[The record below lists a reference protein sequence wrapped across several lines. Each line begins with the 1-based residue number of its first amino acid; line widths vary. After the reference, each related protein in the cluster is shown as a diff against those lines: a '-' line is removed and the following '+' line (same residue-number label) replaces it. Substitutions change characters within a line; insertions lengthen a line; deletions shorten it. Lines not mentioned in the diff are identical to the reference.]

1 MKTVY
6 PPHKYLSLKFGA
18 VAILPI
24 LVISGLVLDL
34 LVPKMKR
41 QTAIQHESM
50 ARSVAGQISAH
61 LMGGERQLIAL
72 AAFLES
78 ENRWDSSQ
86 LTPLL
91 DAQCGIGDLFETIYI
106 ASTQDQHIRY
116 VGLAG
121 KSPGTD
127 RSKRDDMLG
136 LDLSGRQFIFMKD
149 NTQQSAWSETF
160 LSTVSSQLAV
170 ALTVPASGHEI
181 IGEITL
187 HRLSELISHL
197 PVEGDIL
204 TIVLDRNDRIIAD
217 SQQQR
222 WGQHLDLTPLPRE
235 GAGEKTSF
243 SSTHFELNGEQMLGT
258 MVKVHHLEWNVLVA
272 QPLKSAYKPLT
283 ATFITLASGLGSALV
298 LALAVAWFQAVKL
311 SNTFTQYADEK
322 QKSQDDLL
330 QAKQAAEAANLA
342 KSKFLANMS
351 HELRTP
357 LNGIMGMLQLLD
369 QTPVNSEQREYVQIA
384 LKSSGR
390 LSGLLSDILDLS
402 RVEAGK
408 MVIRREPFDLVQTV
422 GLVCD
427 LFHITFKQMGVELKS
442 SIHPSIPAIMI
453 GDGARLQQVLNNLMG
468 NAAKFTKRGSVT
480 LEVYPLPPI
489 KPGRRRVMFTVVD
502 TGIGIATEEIDLL
515 FEPFRQGSDAWERK
529 SQGAGLGLAICRRL
543 VQLMDGEIFVESEP
557 GSGTTVCFCVSF
569 GESASL
575 TGKTSTPQTDIKPAL
590 GGLDILVA
598 EDDSISATMMK
609 WLLEKNGCTA
619 TTVENGA
626 EALQVLKDH
635 AFHAVFLDIQM
646 PVMDGLETVQAI
658 RQGKAGSDK
667 ADIPVIALTAFAMK
681 GDREQF
687 LDKGMSNYLSK
698 PVDLQQLQV
707 VLQQVANR
715 AP

>member
-1 MKTVY
+1 MVN

-24 LVISGLVLDL
+24 LIISSLVLYF

-86 LTPLL
+86 LTSLL

-106 ASTQDQHIRY
+106 ASTQDQRIRY

-127 RSKRDDMLG
+127 RSKREDMLG

-149 NTQQSAWSETF
+149 NTKQSAWSETF
-160 LSTVSSQLAV
+160 LSTVSSHLAV
-170 ALTVPASGHEI
+170 ALTVPVSRYEI

-187 HRLSELISHL
+187 HRLSELISNL
-197 PVEGDIL
+197 PVEGDIV
-204 TIVLDRNDRIIAD
+204 TIVLDRNSRIIAD

-222 WGQHLDLTPLPRE
+222 WGRHLDLTLLPRQKAE
-235 GAGEKTSF
+235 EEIAF
-243 SSTHFELNGEQMLGT
+243 SSTSFELNGIQMLGT

-322 QKSQDDLL
+322 QKTQDDLL

-384 LKSSGR
+384 LKSSRR

-408 MVIRREPFDLVQTV
+408 MLIRREPFDLIQTV
-422 GLVCD
+422 EHVCD
-427 LFHITFKQMGVELKS
+427 LFHITFKQMGVELES
-442 SIHPSIPAIMI
+442 TIHPSIPATMI

-468 NAAKFTKRGSVT
+468 NAAKFTEKGSVT
-480 LEVYPLPPI
+480 LEVYPLPAI
-489 KPGRRRVMFTVVD
+489 EPGSHRVLFTVAD
-502 TGIGIATEEIDLL
+502 TGIGIAAEEIDLL
-515 FEPFRQGSDAWERK
+515 FEPFRQGGDAWERK
-529 SQGAGLGLAICRRL
+529 SQGAGLGLAICKRL
-543 VQLMDGEIFVESEP
+543 VQLMDGSIFVESEQ
-557 GSGTTVCFCVSF
+557 GKGTTVSFCVSF
-569 GESASL
+569 GES
-575 TGKTSTPQTDIKPAL
+575 TFPPKKTATPQIDIEPSLA
-590 GGLDILVA
+590 GLDILVA

-609 WLLEKNGCTA
+609 WLLEKNGCTV

-626 EALQVLKDH
+626 EALQALTEH

-658 RQGKAGSDK
+658 RRGKAGSEQ

-687 LDKGMSNYLSK
+687 LDKGMNDYLSK
-698 PVDLQQLQV
+698 PVDHQRLQA
-707 VLQQVANR
+707 VLQQVVNR
-715 AP
+715 RQE